1 MITIEFPHPP
11 AALSPNG
18 NRAHWAKVSAARK
31 ACRELAQ
38 QLTTHHLLHHP
49 EPIGTTYSVYHIV
62 WNHFGTI
69 MPDDDNVVARIKSY
83 KDGITDA
90 LGINDRSIHLGSV
103 RFIRNKATKKKLW
116 ITID

>member
-1 MITIEFPHPP
+1 MTLEFPHPP

-18 NRAHWAKVSAARK
+18 NRSHWGAVTLARK
-31 ACRELAQ
+31 KCRQAAILA
-38 QLTTHHLLHHP
+38 TTQHLLHNNIP
-49 EPIGTTYSVYHIV
+49 TDKKWSTYHIV

-83 KDGITDA
+83 KDGICDA

-103 RFIRNKATKKKLW
+103 SFIRVKETKKKLW
-116 ITID
+116 ITLE